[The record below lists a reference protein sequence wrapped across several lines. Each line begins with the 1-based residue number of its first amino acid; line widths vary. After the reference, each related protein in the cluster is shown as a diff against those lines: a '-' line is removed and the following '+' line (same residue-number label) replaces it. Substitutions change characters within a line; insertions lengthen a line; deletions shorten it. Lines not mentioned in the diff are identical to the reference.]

1 MPGTPPPVHFRAAGV
16 SLAIDLDGPVPTVLH
31 WGADLGEM
39 SEAGLRALALSAGV
53 EIPSNAP
60 DVPRRLTLLPVERDM
75 WSGTPAIA
83 GHLGGRR
90 SSPRPV
96 VQGHTVTFDPAG
108 GGTLTA
114 DFVDAVIHLELTL
127 TLQLTG
133 QGLVRIR
140 HQVRRPA
147 GDTDPDQPYDLT
159 GLNALLPL
167 PPRATQIL
175 DFTGRW
181 TRERQPQRRPV
192 VDGSHHRH
200 TRRGKPGADNPYLMV
215 VGTTGFANRSG
226 EVWGYHLAWSGESH
240 WRVERLPEGAGTSSA
255 VLGGGEALR
264 PGEIRLLPGE
274 EYTSPDALF
283 AWSGAGLDGLAERFH
298 RHLRARPSHPSRPRL
313 VLVNTWEAVYFD
325 HRLDRLKALVDEAAA
340 IGAERF
346 VLDDGWFTGRRSD
359 TTSLGDWQVDPQVWP
374 QGLGPL
380 AEHVRDRGLEFGL
393 WFEPEMISLESRLA
407 LEHPEW
413 ILAPSQGLGAGMR
426 QQYVLDLTD
435 QQAFDYLL
443 EAISTLIARYQV
455 AYLKWDHNRELHEAV
470 SRTHGDTIAV
480 SAQTR
485 ATYRLMD
492 ALRERHPGLE
502 IESCSAGGSR
512 VDLGILAR
520 TDRVWASDC
529 IDPVERVMTDRW
541 TTLLLPPELVG
552 VHVGSSPAHTT
563 SRDTGTTFR
572 FAGALLGH
580 TGIEWDLT
588 NRNEDELAALRAFVG
603 FQKSIRALI
612 ARGTLVNADLP
623 DPATTLRGIIDTDC
637 SQAIFVWARTVTSA
651 AVLSGQV
658 QFPGL
663 DTGRDY
669 TVRVVSEFGLPEFAG
684 RTPSG
689 WMQAALGD
697 GLVLPGAV
705 LTTAGL
711 PMPALAA
718 QQALVLQLT

>member
-1 MPGTPPPVHFRAAGV
+1 
-16 SLAIDLDGPVPTVLH
+16 
-31 WGADLGEM
+31 
-39 SEAGLRALALSAGV
+39 
-53 EIPSNAP
+53 
-60 DVPRRLTLLPVERDM
+60 M

-83 GHLGGRR
+83 GHLAGRR

-96 VQGHTVTFDPAG
+96 LREHTVTLDPVG

-114 DFVDAVIHLELTL
+114 DFVDEVSQLELIL
-127 TLQLTG
+127 TLQLTAE
-133 QGLVRIR
+133 GLVRVR
-140 HQVRRPA
+140 HRLRRPA
-147 GDTDPDQPYDLT
+147 DDADPDQPYDLA
-159 GLNALLPL
+159 GLSALLPL
-167 PPRATQIL
+167 PPRADEIL

-192 VDGSHHRH
+192 VDGAHHRH
-200 TRRGKPGADNPYLMV
+200 TSRGKPGADNPYLMV

-255 VLGGGEALR
+255 VIGGSEALR
-264 PGEIRLLPGE
+264 PGEVRLMPGE
-274 EYTSPDALF
+274 EYTSPDAFF
-283 AWSGAGLDGLAERFH
+283 AWSGDGLDGLAERFH
-298 RHLRARPSHPSRPRL
+298 RYLRARPSHPTRPRP

-325 HRLDRLKALVDEAAA
+325 HDLERLTALVDGAAA

-380 AEHVRDRGLEFGL
+380 AEHVRARGLEFGL

-407 LEHPEW
+407 QEHPEW
-413 ILAPSQGLGAGMR
+413 ILAPTQGLGASMR
-426 QQYVLDLTD
+426 QQYVLDLTV
-435 QQAFDYLL
+435 AEVFAHLL
-443 EAISTLIARYQV
+443 DTIGDLVTRYQV

-470 SRTHGDTIAV
+470 SRTRHDAIAV

-492 ALRERHPGLE
+492 ALREQHPSLE

-512 VDLGILAR
+512 VDLGVLAR

-541 TTLLLPPELVG
+541 TTLLLAPELVG

-563 SRDTGTTFR
+563 SRDTDVTFR

-588 NRNEDELAALRAFVG
+588 TRDEAELTALRAFVG
-603 FQKSIRALI
+603 FQKQVRAMI
-612 ARGTLVNADLP
+612 ARGTVVNADIP
-623 DPATTLRGIIDTDC
+623 DPATTLRGIVDSDR
-637 SQAIFVWARTVTSA
+637 SEAVFVWARTVTSA
-651 AVLSGQV
+651 SVLSGQV
-658 QFPGL
+658 RFPGL
-663 DTGRDY
+663 DPDRDY
-669 TVRVVSEFGLPEFAG
+669 AVRIVDEFGLPSFPG
-684 RTPSG
+684 RTPAP
-689 WMQAALGD
+689 WVQAALKGE
-697 GLVLPGAV
+697 LVLPGRV
-705 LTTAGL
+705 LTVAGL
-711 PMPALAA
+711 PMPTLSA
-718 QQALVLQLT
+718 QQALILHLT